1 MPMPTHYS
9 GLPLLWLGIDL
20 RSMEINLFKVF
31 MKLTKLLFIAAIL
44 ASSSMAIAA
53 PLISAKEAALP
64 PAAGTLATRGI
75 SRGPAIKLASPEADT
90 PVTAPFDF
98 KVNFEPRGDAKI
110 DPSSVKVVYMKSPFV
125 DLTPRLKNAISANGI
140 DFAKADVPPGTHTIR
155 VTVKDSEGRETNSVL
170 NLVVNK

>member
-1 MPMPTHYS
+1 
-9 GLPLLWLGIDL
+9 
-20 RSMEINLFKVF
+20 
-31 MKLTKLLFIAAIL
+31 MKLNKFLLIVAFVLFGNL
-44 ASSSMAIAA
+44 ATAA

-98 KVNFEPRGDAKI
+98 RVAFEPRGDAKI
-110 DPSSVKVVYMKSPFV
+110 DPNSVKVVYMKSPFV
-125 DLTPRLKNAISANGI
+125 DLTPRLKGAISANGI

>member
-1 MPMPTHYS
+1 MKFTQV
-9 GLPLLWLGIDL
+9 
-20 RSMEINLFKVF
+20 VF
-31 MKLTKLLFIAAIL
+31 ASLVLIVSQRAI
-44 ASSSMAIAA
+44 SA
-53 PLISAKEAALP
+53 PLITAKEAALP

-90 PVTAPFDF
+90 PVVAPFDF

-125 DLTPRLKNAISANGI
+125 DLTPRLKGAISANGI
-140 DFAKADVPPGTHTIR
+140 DFAKADVPPGAHTIR

>member
-1 MPMPTHYS
+1 
-9 GLPLLWLGIDL
+9 
-20 RSMEINLFKVF
+20 
-31 MKLTKLLFIAAIL
+31 MKSSHLLFAAL
-44 ASSSMAIAA
+44 LLFFAHLGFAA

-64 PAAGTLATRGI
+64 SAAGALATRGV

-90 PVTAPFDF
+90 PVASPFDF

-125 DLTPRLKNAISANGI
+125 DLTPRLKSVISANGI

>member
-1 MPMPTHYS
+1 
-9 GLPLLWLGIDL
+9 
-20 RSMEINLFKVF
+20 
-31 MKLTKLLFIAAIL
+31 MKLIQMLFASGIL
-44 ASSSMAIAA
+44 ITSHLAIAA
-53 PLISAKEAALP
+53 PLITAKEAAMP

-90 PVTAPFDF
+90 PVAAPFDF
-98 KVNFEPRGDAKI
+98 KVNFEARGDAKI

-125 DLTPRLKNAISANGI
+125 DLTPRLKSAISANGI

-155 VTVKDSEGRETNSVL
+155 VTVKDSEGRETNSVM

>member
-1 MPMPTHYS
+1 
-9 GLPLLWLGIDL
+9 
-20 RSMEINLFKVF
+20 
-31 MKLTKLLFIAAIL
+31 MKLSHILLVVTLVVSAQASIAAT
-44 ASSSMAIAA
+44 
-53 PLISAKEAALP
+53 LISAKEAALP
-64 PAAGTLATRGI
+64 SAAGALATRGI

-90 PVTAPFDF
+90 PVVSPFDF

-140 DFAKADVPPGTHTIR
+140 DFVKADVPPGTHTIR
-155 VTVKDSEGRETNSVL
+155 VTVKDTEGRETNSVL

>member
-1 MPMPTHYS
+1 MKFTKV
-9 GLPLLWLGIDL
+9 
-20 RSMEINLFKVF
+20 LFASLV
-31 MKLTKLLFIAAIL
+31 LTASQLAI
-44 ASSSMAIAA
+44 SA

-64 PAAGTLATRGI
+64 PAAGGLATRGI

-90 PVTAPFDF
+90 PVAAPFDF
-98 KVNFEPRGDAKI
+98 KVNFEARGDAKI
-110 DPSSVKVVYMKSPFV
+110 DPASVKVVYMKSPFV
-125 DLTPRLKNAISANGI
+125 DLTPRLKSAISANGI